1 MLGCL
6 LVTLFLGWQASR
18 VQLNAS
24 FEGMLPLGHPYLQNY
39 LAERKKLV
47 SQANSVRI
55 VVERKNGESIL
66 DPKLP
71 RDAAPHQRRR
81 VPAAGRR
88 PRADEVAVDAVDALD
103 RRHRAR
109 LRGRPGHPR
118 RLRRHARQAGS
129 GCA

>member
-1 MLGCL
+1 MENFDPASGSRIERLVFNHRLWVMLGCL

-55 VVERKNGESIL
+55 VV
-66 DPKLP
+66 
-71 RDAAPHQRRR
+71 
-81 VPAAGRR
+81 
-88 PRADEVAVDAVDALD
+88 
-103 RRHRAR
+103 
-109 LRGRPGHPR
+109 
-118 RLRRHARQAGS
+118 
-129 GCA
+129 